1 MLKLLIS
8 ILCFIYST
16 AFAQGHKYVT
26 LSAATHLLKVQE
38 ASETTEHFLVIGL
51 KNEKGWHTY
60 WKNPGDAGLEIKFEF
75 SQNNKKINLNALE
88 WPTPKKYME
97 QGNILAY
104 GYSGTNHFFF
114 KVSKEQIKQLSGKD
128 LDIKVTWLV
137 CKDIC
142 IPGQKELT
150 LSLDQSFK
158 GSYGDRF
165 TLAEIQKAYNW
176 LPKKAKLPKEL
187 EIYLTKAK
195 EDNKLALQYTLSN
208 VDMAKFNTKAN
219 LLTPFLASPL
229 DYKHEKLFYDA
240 KNKTLYGRM
249 YIDWDGMYEDPEWPL
264 PEDGI
269 FKKSIPAKYLVQIDK
284 SKPALLID
292 YSFNQ
297 FSMTGD
303 EALEDFFK
311 TLTPVQDLNK
321 KNTELLGPQNKTKQ
335 KSFFLYLLFA
345 FLGGLI
351 LNLMPCVLPVISLKL
366 FGLIVHS
373 DESRKNILK
382 HNLFYT
388 LGVVVTFWVLAAV
401 VLILKASGE
410 QVGWGFQLQSPI
422 FVFIMLLVLFIMS
435 LNMLGLFEFVTP
447 GGKHLGNVEVKSGI
461 GADFLSGV
469 LATIL
474 STPCSAPFLGAA
486 LTFAFTTSSLNI
498 FFILT
503 FVGLGLAF
511 PFILTGIFPKLVSFL
526 PRPGAWMEK
535 LKNILGISLLLTFVW
550 LHDVLNN
557 LINIESTGI
566 YLNTLWVMIFFAFYF
581 RKKISKKIG
590 WNIIIFM
597 LPVIFTT
604 MILGQKMLVTTNSTK
619 KSQVTN
625 SLEWSPW
632 SQDAMDERANQKK
645 WVFMDFTAAWCLT
658 CKVNKKLVLQTD
670 AFTKLVKDYNLDLL
684 VGDWT
689 KRDEAITKFLRK
701 YDVVGV
707 PAYFLQSP
715 DGTIIHLGETISISK
730 IKEKLE

>member
-1 MLKLLIS
+1 MFKLLILS
-8 ILCFIYST
+8 LTFISTFACST
-16 AFAQGHKYVT
+16 AYAQGDKYVK
-26 LSAATHLLKVQE
+26 LSASAHTINDKNNEKNFVVVSL
-38 ASETTEHFLVIGL
+38 T
-51 KNEKGWHTY
+51 NEKGWHTY

-75 SQNNKKINLNALE
+75 SQNNKKLKFKALE
-88 WPTPKKYME
+88 WPTPKKYIE

-104 GYSGTNHFFF
+104 GYSNTNHFFF
-114 KVSKEQIKQLSGKD
+114 QLSPNEVKS
-128 LDIKVTWLV
+128 LSNSELLVKATWLV

-142 IPGQKELT
+142 IPGQKEIKLAFD
-150 LSLDQSFK
+150 SNFNASSGERFSF
-158 GSYGDRF
+158 
-165 TLAEIQKAYNW
+165 AEIQKAYKW
-176 LPKKAKLPKEL
+176 LPKIADTPKNF

-195 EDNKLALQYTLSN
+195 EDNKLALQYTFN
-208 VDMAKFNTKAN
+208 NIDIKKFDPKAN
-219 LLTPFLASPL
+219 LLTPFLASPF

-240 KNKTLYGRM
+240 ANKTLYGRM
-249 YIDWDGMYEDPEWPL
+249 YIDWDGMYEEPEWPL
-264 PEDGI
+264 PQDGVL
-269 FKKSIPAKYLVQIDK
+269 KKPIEAQYLLQFDK
-284 SKPALLID
+284 ASPALLIKHR
-292 YSFNQ
+292 FNQ

-303 EALEDFFK
+303 ESLEKFFK
-311 TLTPVQDLNK
+311 TLTPISEINSEEPKSRTPK
-321 KNTELLGPQNKTKQ
+321 KSL
-335 KSFFLYLLFA
+335 FLYLLFA
-345 FLGGLI
+345 FIGGLI

-373 DESRKNILK
+373 DEPRNKVLK

-388 LGVVVTFWVLAAV
+388 LGVVSTFWMLATV
-401 VLILKASGE
+401 VLILKSSGE
-410 QVGWGFQLQSPI
+410 QVGWGFQLQSPV
-422 FVFIMLLVLFIMS
+422 FVFIMLVVLFIMA

-447 GGKHLGNVEVKSGI
+447 GGKHLGNVQVKSGM

-498 FFILT
+498 FLILT

-511 PFILTGIFPKLVSFL
+511 PFILTGFFPKLVSFL

-550 LHDVLNN
+550 LYDVLNN
-557 LINIESTGI
+557 LIDTTMTGL
-566 YLNTLWVMIFFAFYF
+566 YLNTLWVSIFFAFYF

-590 WNIIIFM
+590 WNIAVFM
-597 LPVIFTT
+597 LPVVFTT
-604 MILGQKMLVTTNSTK
+604 MILGQNMLVTSEK
-619 KSQVTN
+619 DSSIRVSVTN
-625 SLEWSPW
+625 KLQWSPW
-632 SQDAMDERANQKK
+632 SQQAMDNKAEEKK

-670 AFTKLVKDYNLDLL
+670 AFSELTKKYQLDLL

-689 KRDEAITKFLRK
+689 KRDKNITEFLRK

-707 PAYFLQSP
+707 PAYFIQKP

-730 IKEKLE
+730 IESYLK